1 MPKVDKTYVSAYS
14 VETFLFQKQLIKK
27 KQADNLLI
35 ICLFVP
41 EIGLEPTQLLHH

>member
-14 VETFLFQKQLIKK
+14 VETFFIPKAAYQKNRLTIFRLS
-27 KQADNLLI
+27 A
-35 ICLFVP
+35 CFVP